1 MNTLHTSSE
10 KVQNSL
16 NSSQLGLSP
25 TSSIFSHSDFG
36 DIRIFEDSANEL
48 WFVAKDVAD
57 ALDYTW
63 SGTRIAHIP
72 SEWKGV
78 TSVVTPGGRQDLST
92 LSEQGLYFF
101 LARSDKPK
109 ALPFQMWLAGE
120 VLPSIRKHGM
130 YATPQTLEALIS
142 DPDTAIKLLQSLKAE
157 QERIK
162 TLEQQAA
169 LDAPRVF
176 FSKVVEGAKTSISV
190 GEMGKIIEQAT
201 KIGMGQNRFYIF
213 LRENGYV
220 HKDGCQHNMPTQRSI
235 EAGWMEIKEGTRTN
249 ATGETVITRTTKITG
264 KGQIYFVGLF
274 KKIAEQEVENA

>member
-1 MNTLHTSSE
+1 MSTIHTSSH

-16 NSSQLGLSP
+16 NSSQLGLNP
-25 TSSIFSHSDFG
+25 TSSIFSHTDFG
-36 DIRIFEDSANEL
+36 AIRVFEDSANEL

-78 TSVVTPGGRQDLST
+78 TSVVTPGGKQELSM

-109 ALPFQMWLAGE
+109 ALPFQKWLAGD

-130 YATPQTLEALIS
+130 YATAPTVESMLA
-142 DPDTAIKLLQSLKAE
+142 DPDTAIKLLQNLKEERE
-157 QERIK
+157 QREA
-162 TLEQQAA
+162 LEQQVA

-176 FSKVVEGAKTSISV
+176 FSKAVEGAKTSILV
-190 GEMGKIIEQAT
+190 GDLAKIIHQST
-201 KIGMGQNRFYIF
+201 GFPIGQNRLFEF
-213 LRENGYV
+213 LRENGYL
-220 HKDGCQHNMPTQRSI
+220 HKGGSQRNMPTQRSI

-249 ATGETVITRTTKITG
+249 AAGETVITKTTKITG

-274 KKIAEQEVENA
+274 QKMIGEGETA